1 MSTIAVFNPLAPL
14 STMTDYSEKRQFTRI
29 PLSKE
34 VTLYSGVSCWQSTIY
49 DISLK
54 GVLLACPDKSDVK
67 TGDIFRLQIPLENS
81 PSIIMNIRVVHI
93 RDDLFGA
100 EWTQID
106 MDSFAILKRTI
117 EMNLSKKDA
126 LRQDIQSL
134 SADK

>member
-1 MSTIAVFNPLAPL
+1 MSDP
-14 STMTDYSEKRQFTRI
+14 SERRKFTRI

-34 VTLYSGVSCWQSTIY
+34 VTLYSGVSSWQSYIH

-54 GVLLACPDKSDVK
+54 GVLLAAPADSSFQV
-67 TGDIFRLQIPLENS
+67 GNIFRLQIPIENS
-81 PSIIMNIRVVHI
+81 PSIIMNIKVVHI
-93 RDDLFGA
+93 HGVLFGA

-126 LRQDIQSL
+126 LRQDIKTL

>member
-1 MSTIAVFNPLAPL
+1 MSTIADFNQAALL
-14 STMTDYSEKRQFTRI
+14 RTMSDYSEKRQFTRI

-34 VTLYSGVSCWQSTIY
+34 VTLYSGVSCWQSHIY

-54 GVLLACPDKSDVK
+54 GVLLACPDQSEVK
-67 TGDIFRLQIPLENS
+67 VGDIFRLQIPLENS
-81 PSIIMNIRVVHI
+81 PSIIMNIRAVHL
-93 RDDLFGA
+93 RGDLFGA

-117 EMNLSKKDA
+117 EMNLSTKDA
-126 LRQDIQSL
+126 LRQDIKSL

>member
-1 MSTIAVFNPLAPL
+1 MSTIADFKLFADL
-14 STMTDYSEKRQFTRI
+14 STMNDYSEKRQFTRI

-34 VTLYSGVSCWQSTIY
+34 VTLYSGVSCWQSNIY

-54 GVLLACPDKSDVK
+54 GVLLACPDKSEVN

-93 RDDLFGA
+93 RGDLFGA

-106 MDSFAILKRTI
+106 MNSFAILKRTI

>member
-1 MSTIAVFNPLAPL
+1 MSDF
-14 STMTDYSEKRQFTRI
+14 SEKRQFTRI

-34 VTLYSGVSCWQSTIY
+34 VTLYSGTSCWQSTIY

-54 GVLLACPDKSDVK
+54 GVLLACPAQSDVQV
-67 TGDIFRLQIPLENS
+67 GDIFRLQIPIENS

-93 RDDLFGA
+93 RIDLFGA

-126 LRQDIQSL
+126 LRSDIKSL
-134 SADK
+134 SAE